1 MAKNQTYTIQID
13 AELGGLQEKITRA
26 KQALDGLIKSGNAPK
41 GLITNFEKIE
51 TLMGKIG
58 DKAKLQPS
66 KGLFSG
72 MEKDI
77 SSLELLFSELTRNI
91 NGLSNVSQKVKLDLF
106 PPEEKQKL
114 EAALA
119 SVKKY
124 TDAIK
129 DLKNKQKELAFA
141 QKASDSAK
149 KVANA
154 AKTDKANIK
163 RDKERKETKQQS
175 LQGQVAALELEPE
188 KNAVKIA
195 KLKGEIA
202 ELDLEI
208 KNLTTDYNQASK
220 TLTETNKAVD
230 VAEANVSALS
240 NTLKEME
247 TEALATM
254 AKEAKKAG
262 VSIENVDASN
272 VVKTLEDAADA
283 TEKFVDETLKTAP
296 AIAKATK
303 ETKDYGKATERMA
316 GEIREAAES
325 ERQYQETQAKKEDFE
340 NRIKAFLGVQGAAQV
355 MRAALR
361 DAMQTITELDATMT
375 DMSVVTDLS
384 VGDYWDQLPQYTERA
399 NELGLAINDVYKA
412 DTLFYQQGLK
422 TNEVVAVSTETMKMA
437 RISGLDTAE
446 ATNRM
451 TAALRGFN
459 MELNETSAQKV
470 ADVYSELAAITAA
483 DTEEISAAMTK
494 TASIASSAGME
505 FETTAAFLSQII
517 ETTRE
522 SAETAGTALKTV
534 IARFQELKKDPSEIG
549 EVDGEIVDANKIET
563 ALRSV
568 GVALRDSS
576 GQFRELDDVFLE
588 LSSKWNDLDKNTQRY
603 IATIAAGSRQQSRF
617 LAMMSDYGRTQELVT
632 AANNS
637 AGASNAQF
645 EKTLESL
652 DAKVERLKNAWHE
665 FTMGIMNSDLVKFG
679 VDMLSRFLEVINKA
693 TGAFD
698 GLGGSM
704 AKIASVFAI
713 FKTGMKVFE
722 KFRQPV
728 INLFGWIVQEAGLQG
743 FKAGEAWAKQA
754 KKGAEKVLNEEQTN
768 ENKNKDEKKG
778 ENEEEDSQATRQ
790 KKRKAQLSEGFSQ
803 IKSGFTD
810 EARKEQHQKDKQK
823 LAKMREEGGNA
834 KQRQQHIELLERDRN
849 ILISNRGE
857 DDKAVK
863 QTERQIQKEKD
874 SLAAYQEQERITKQS
889 SSLSVIGEGAKKV
902 AMSTPGVDQIQAGRK
917 VIADKRSQIDNQK
930 NKKDNYDKAKKKLD
944 ELNKSQEKGI
954 KDTEEYKKAVAD
966 LDSAQKEYD
975 SSLDSLIK
983 NEKEVMDSARAEGW
997 KQIGDG
1003 ITRVGETATQ
1013 AGVGLSMLGG
1023 ILSSIGL
1030 EGFGET
1036 LTFVGNALTI
1046 IGPAVMA
1053 LGPIFS
1059 KVGSKITIEGIK
1071 AHAAWWWLA
1080 GIAAALGAVIAIVAA
1095 INAANSPEKK
1105 LEKANKAAEEAEEHA
1120 KAAADAYKNLADS
1133 LNSLDDKY
1141 DAMGEMV
1148 RGTDEWNKA
1157 LQDVNS
1163 QVLDL
1168 IEKYPKL
1175 AGLVENDGGM
1185 LKIDVESDEVKN
1197 ILAGYNETAV
1207 KAQGVALGAKAEVV
1221 EREQDL
1227 KYSRLDFAKISAFLY
1242 GESGS
1247 SDRKDI
1253 ADSLAMAIKED
1264 GLNPYDK
1271 EAMIDHLRESGFT
1284 DALGNL
1290 SFQAQKTAEYFS
1302 ENSDELREYAETIAA
1317 ADAETKA
1324 YYQAMALNAQKLLN
1338 MDQYSQQ
1345 EKDQMSSIVD
1355 SDKTQLIKEN
1365 LEKQYEQEWYASDSQ
1380 EIKDAKN
1387 KYARQQ
1393 YGDDAYVSGNKI
1405 VYYDE
1410 NGDKQTKRLTN
1421 DEWAQTLSS
1430 ANAADKIAE
1439 AMKAVPEAIDAAAKR
1454 FGKTVEKAMANP
1466 DKMTNEELQNFKAS
1480 VGYNA
1485 SEKGVEGSDGFTDKG
1500 REELQKFWNEN
1511 EKTLSKI
1518 YGEGEEG
1525 FETYLKE
1532 YRDIIEKQE
1541 EGWEDIYK
1549 KADKL
1554 NFFSTSGDSK
1564 KALSKMSKEAAN
1576 SWVNTV
1582 KKMTPTT
1589 VASGSQGDKRIDFLN
1604 EELNKFI
1611 AGMDNETVDLV
1622 MSEIGSIDITNAI
1635 EWDELAY
1642 RFEELGIVSDAT
1654 EESLQGFIAAAKETS
1669 NAVVQVDFKT
1679 FNERI
1684 NSTIV
1689 LLDKISEGARKYSK
1703 EEYQSFVAEN
1713 SSLKDDFVQ
1722 IGDEFVYLG
1731 NAIQDLE
1738 KAVKQNTVSQLREAN
1753 FVLGQ
1758 KLGMSEILNDQLKA
1772 IDTESASEDAMVQW
1786 LEMAVRTFSY
1796 KNLNIKN
1803 AGIEGLSMLVDF
1815 SEADKETL
1823 AKWIDELLLLK
1834 EQLPSLKIE
1843 YNDTARDANVA
1854 AATLNSYGFNAKM
1867 AIEDKEFSDQYSDSL
1882 LAQAIQLGVGEVF
1895 LQAFSNA
1902 KETYNKSEKTDADVE
1917 AFKESVEDLLQAIY
1931 AAEELGDQEEAV
1943 NTITP
1948 LVEKVIDT
1956 IEKQRQDEID
1966 KLSEVNDSINTTN
1979 DRLISKIQEQI
1990 DSARQ
1995 QRQNDEMKQDL
2006 EDLYSKQAYLAMG
2019 GTSLEALE
2027 NAELIKQTEQDVQD
2041 NLVDQALQKL
2051 QDANEKAAE
2060 QRERQISLLQQ
2071 QLDYDIKN
2079 GLVADKALQIVK
2091 ESLYKI
2097 SKGTTLSETPLGEI
2111 VEESLSTGGE
2121 WDKEQNNLDWGS
2133 KISEAVGSVT
2143 SKIAGW
2149 LTSGGSKNDTSGN
2162 GNTTLPGAVGSGNE
2176 LQDDWIG
2183 NVKDSEG
2190 TAISGTNNTDAI
2202 TDEERAAVNAS
2213 REKELAIQSA
2223 LAAWYDIPESKRFA
2237 EDFRESFEYKTQL
2250 LHFQNK
2256 GGGGTEEEFWE
2267 KIVQAG
2273 LENRGV
2279 SGQTGT
2285 TLFTVPLDLA
2295 TNANR
2300 DKNWLSLPININGLA
2315 KKVAIPNKKDT
2326 EGGNNSGQ
2334 SLYNKYK
2341 SEEAKKVLG
2350 EGYEG
2355 DLALYNGEP
2364 YIWDGAWVRIVNG
2377 HSVPEFNSGYDWL
2390 KEALAWQ
2397 LPPFKTGG
2405 LADFTGPAWLDGTK
2419 SRPEYILNADQTK
2432 RFFSLV
2438 DILERF
2444 DEKAGTSQKSGDN
2457 YFDINI
2463 TVDKIENDYDV
2474 DKMADKIREKIYED
2488 ASYRNVN
2495 AINLI
2500 R

>member
-13 AELGGLQEKITRA
+13 AELGDLQGKITKA

-41 GLITNFEKIE
+41 GLVTNFEKIE

-72 MEKDI
+72 MEKDV
-77 SSLELLFSELTRNI
+77 SSLELLFSELTRSI

-106 PPEEKQKL
+106 PQEEKQKL

-119 SVKKY
+119 SIKKY
-124 TDAIK
+124 ADAIK
-129 DLKNKQKELAFA
+129 DLKAKQKELAFA

-163 RDKERKETKQQS
+163 RDKERKEAKQQS

-220 TLTETNKAVD
+220 ALTEANKAVD

-296 AIAKATK
+296 AIAKAAK
-303 ETKDYGKATERMA
+303 ETKDYSKATERMA

-325 ERQYQETQAKKEDFE
+325 ERQYQEAQAKKEDFE

-588 LSSKWNDLDKNTQRY
+588 LSSKWDGLDKNTQRY

-617 LAMMSDYGRTQELVT
+617 LAMMSDYGRTQELVA

-637 AGASNAQF
+637 AGASNEQF

-754 KKGAEKVLNEEQTN
+754 KKGAEKALSEEQTD
-768 ENKNKDEKKG
+768 ENKNKDEKKE
-778 ENEEEDSQATRQ
+778 ENKEENPEIARQ

-803 IKSGFTD
+803 IRDGFTN

-823 LAKMREEGGNA
+823 LAQMREEGGNT
-834 KQRQQHIELLERDRN
+834 KQRQQHIELLERDRG
-849 ILISNRGE
+849 ILISNRGQ
-857 DDKAVK
+857 DDEAVK

-889 SSLSVIGEGAKKV
+889 SSLGVIGEGAKKV

-930 NKKDNYDKAKKKLD
+930 SKKDNYDKAKKKLD

-975 SSLDSLIK
+975 SSLDSLIE
-983 NEKEVMDSARAEGW
+983 NEKEAMDSARAEGW

-1003 ITRVGETATQ
+1003 ITKVGETATQ

-1023 ILSSIGL
+1023 VLSSIGL

-1071 AHAAWWWLA
+1071 ANAAWWWLA

-1095 INAANSPEKK
+1095 VNAANSPEKK

-1120 KAAADAYKNLADS
+1120 NAAADAYKNLADS

-1141 DAMGEMV
+1141 DAMDEMV

-1175 AGLVENDGGM
+1175 AGLVENDGGV

-1207 KAQGVALGAKAEVV
+1207 KAQGMALGAKVEVA
-1221 EREQDL
+1221 EREQGL
-1227 KYSRLDFAKISAFLY
+1227 KFDNQFGDKTVRTSYT
-1242 GESGS
+1242 S
-1247 SDRKDI
+1247 SDVVNLNK
-1253 ADSLAMAIKED
+1253 AMVDSLAEAVTTK
-1264 GLNPYDK
+1264 GLDPTNA
-1271 EAMIDHLRESGFT
+1271 EAMSAYLKEIGYVSSKMGIHFGDIS
-1284 DALGNL
+1284 A
-1290 SFQAQKTAEYFS
+1290 QAKNTAEYFA
-1302 ENSDELREYAETIAA
+1302 ENSEELRKYAETVAA
-1317 ADAETKA
+1317 ANAETKA
-1324 YYQAMALNAQKLLN
+1324 YYQAMALNAQKLMN

-1345 EKDQMSSIVD
+1345 EINQINSVVD

-1365 LEKQYEQEWYASDSQ
+1365 LENQYKQEGAGSDSQ
-1380 EIKDAKN
+1380 EIKEAKDQ
-1387 KYARQQ
+1387 YARQQ
-1393 YGDDAYVSGNKI
+1393 YGEDAYVNGNKI

-1410 NGDKQTKRLTN
+1410 NGEKQTKKLTN

-1439 AMKAVPEAIDAAAKR
+1439 AMEAVPEAIDAAAKR
-1454 FGKTVEKAMANP
+1454 FGETVEKAMANP
-1466 DKMTNEELQNFKAS
+1466 DKMTSEELQNFITS
-1480 VGYNA
+1480 VGYDA

-1500 REELQKFWNEN
+1500 REELQKFWKEN

-1525 FETYLKE
+1525 FEAYLKE

-1541 EGWEDIYK
+1541 EAWDDINK
-1549 KADKL
+1549 RAGNLGFDTDEAG
-1554 NFFSTSGDSK
+1554 NNVT
-1564 KALSKMSKEAAN
+1564 SKMSAEAAKTWTNLLESVMQGGTEGGADEVN
-1576 SWVNTV
+1576 SALSTFL
-1582 KKMTPTT
+1582 
-1589 VASGSQGDKRIDFLN
+1589 ADKTQEEIDTIMSELGQIDITDATAWDKLAYTM
-1604 EELNKFI
+1604 EELNIVTDATDQSLVDFI
-1611 AGMDNETVDLV
+1611 DAAKDA
-1622 MSEIGSIDITNAI
+1622 SNAI
-1635 EWDELAY
+1635 
-1642 RFEELGIVSDAT
+1642 V
-1654 EESLQGFIAAAKETS
+1654 K
-1669 NAVVQVDFKT
+1669 VDFT
-1679 FNERI
+1679 DFNNQI
-1684 NSTIV
+1684 NQTIV
-1689 LLDKISEGARKYSK
+1689 LLEKIREGARNYSK
-1703 EEYQSFVAEN
+1703 EDYQSFVATN
-1713 SSLKDDFVQ
+1713 PTLKDDFVQ
-1722 IGDEFVYLG
+1722 IGDDFVYLG
-1731 NAIQDLE
+1731 NAIQELE
-1738 KAVKQNTVSQLREAN
+1738 EAVKENTINKLQEAN
-1753 FVLGQ
+1753 FVTGQ
-1758 KLGMSEILNDQLKA
+1758 QLDMAKMLNLNEA
-1772 IDTESASEDAMVQW
+1772 ESGISGINTSTASTEDMRSW
-1786 LEMAVRTFSY
+1786 LINTTMQFAEEGLDI
-1796 KNLNIKN
+1796 KNL
-1803 AGIEGLSMLVDF
+1803 GIEGLHAGANF
-1815 SEADKETL
+1815 SGADDATIKKWTEEVLGYKGQEKVLEEKL
-1823 AKWIDELLLLK
+1823 ATD
-1834 EQLPSLKIE
+1834 
-1843 YNDTARDANVA
+1843 ARNANVA
-1854 AATLNSYGFNAKM
+1854 TYSTVNSYEFNAEK
-1867 AIEDKEFSDQYSDSL
+1867 AVSGGEWSDEHQDAL
-1882 LAQAIQLGVGEVF
+1882 MAQAIKLGVGELFV
-1895 LQAFSNA
+1895 QGYANAAEAFNKSGKTEEDIKAFEEANKTLIAAMYA
-1902 KETYNKSEKTDADVE
+1902 KEETGEQSEMIDTL
-1917 AFKESVEDLLQAIY
+1917 S
-1931 AAEELGDQEEAV
+1931 
-1943 NTITP
+1943 P
-1948 LVEKVIDT
+1948 LVDEVT
-1956 IEKQRQDEID
+1956 SAIEKQRQDEID
-1966 KLSEVNDSINTTN
+1966 KLSEVNDSINTAN
-1979 DRLISKIQEQI
+1979 DRLIGKIQEQI
-1990 DSARQ
+1990 DNARQ
-1995 QRQNDEMKQDL
+1995 QREMENAQQEL
-2006 EDLYSKQAYLAMG
+2006 EDLYSQQAYLGMSASG
-2019 GTSLEALE
+2019 GSSLEMLANE
-2027 NAELIKQTEQDVQD
+2027 EAIKQAEQDMQD
-2041 NLVDQALQKL
+2041 ALVDQALQKL
-2051 QDANEKAAE
+2051 EDANQAAAE

-2071 QLDYDIKN
+2071 QLDYDREHGVIADQAAQITKEGLYQVSQGISLSQTALGEVIKDSVSDL
-2079 GLVADKALQIVK
+2079 GTWEEGQEQARWDSIVQAALDKAKVEWLKLPEDTGGDGDGDKKPGGARLTGDQIPGTQTEISEEDAASLAKQSAVSEIRQHDAANATLKDNLEKAKNLGISGSLKKQDAYYNELGKK
-2091 ESLYKI
+2091 ETVEDIKTAGSYSNYVEKEIENEIARYKPVTLGDTNWWGGANENVGI
-2097 SKGTTLSETPLGEI
+2097 EVDGTTYEKTLKTKNAVDDATQKKLDAIMAEH
-2111 VEESLSTGGE
+2111 
-2121 WDKEQNNLDWGS
+2121 KER
-2133 KISEAVGSVT
+2133 
-2143 SKIAGW
+2143 
-2149 LTSGGSKNDTSGN
+2149 GN
-2162 GNTTLPGAVGSGNE
+2162 GNIHLTV
-2176 LQDDWIG
+2176 DR
-2183 NVKDSEG
+2183 
-2190 TAISGTNNTDAI
+2190 NTDTLYMREGIGKKWFPI
-2202 TDEERAAVNAS
+2202 TVRDGKENSDVWKKFQENMAA
-2213 REKELAIQSA
+2213 
-2223 LAAWYDIPESKRFA
+2223 
-2237 EDFRESFEYKTQL
+2237 YK
-2250 LHFQNK
+2250 
-2256 GGGGTEEEFWE
+2256 
-2267 KIVQAG
+2267 A
-2273 LENRGV
+2273 
-2279 SGQTGT
+2279 
-2285 TLFTVPLDLA
+2285 
-2295 TNANR
+2295 
-2300 DKNWLSLPININGLA
+2300 
-2315 KKVAIPNKKDT
+2315 
-2326 EGGNNSGQ
+2326 
-2334 SLYNKYK
+2334 
-2341 SEEAKKVLG
+2341 
-2350 EGYEG
+2350 
-2355 DLALYNGEP
+2355 
-2364 YIWDGAWVRIVNG
+2364 
-2377 HSVPEFNSGYDWL
+2377 
-2390 KEALAWQ
+2390 
-2397 LPPFKTGG
+2397 GG

-2419 SRPEYILNADQTK
+2419 SRPEYVLNAAQTE
-2432 RFFSLV
+2432 RFFSLI

-2457 YFDINI
+2457 YFDISI
-2463 TVDKIENDYDV
+2463 TVDKVENDYDV
-2474 DKMADKIREKIYED
+2474 EKMADKIRKMLYED